1 MGTINR
7 DLVRPCPAPPVGR
20 PRNFIQTAEVQSKS
34 VPKSLE
40 SKWRV
45 ATDRA
50 KGQCAFNIVPISF
63 AFWGSS
69 SPSRKKEDTG
79 GFLQPASGILMD
91 FEAVSVS
98 PQVSQ
103 LVACGKR
110 ATWPMSA
117 AFLLQYEDAGG
128 ATVSFRLPAFRPGP
142 SSNPYLFSGFPS
154 G

>member
-1 MGTINR
+1 MGTISR

-20 PRNFIQTAEVQSKS
+20 PRKFIRTAEVQSRS

-50 KGQCAFNIVPISF
+50 KGQRAFSIVPLSF

-69 SPSRKKEDTG
+69 SPSRKREDTG
-79 GFLQPASGILMD
+79 GFLQPASRILAD
-91 FEAVSVS
+91 FETVSVS

-103 LVACGKR
+103 LVAWPR
-110 ATWPMSA
+110 PMST
-117 AFLLQYEDAGG
+117 AFLLQYEDAGD

-142 SSNPYLFSGFPS
+142 ISGSYLFSAFPS